1 MTGSISEIAVRHI
14 PEDELHAYLD
24 QALSR
29 SQCVEIECHLAEC
42 RSCRAERDRVA
53 AVRDRTTALLA
64 SAVPRPLAIAPPF
77 EQLVASHRVRASARV
92 ISLARVRSF
101 GLLAAGLVAAVGAG
115 WWGRGTVGM
124 GGSARVPTAIAGQEV
139 LAPERTLVA
148 IGPVTP
154 ADSATGTPMAG
165 VPSRARMALASSRA
179 RAESPLV
186 AVADRAP
193 ETMVQVST
201 LTDQDGVPL
210 DGLWQTVDLAQAA
223 AETGGNVP
231 RIEGLAI
238 LDIQLQRGQGDERP
252 IVVVAQQHP
261 SGRVIQTIE
270 GPMDRVQDL
279 VTRHRAQN
287 TGLHASQPDLT
298 PPDYL
303 GDGALSARRGLR
315 ILTVTGLLPSDS
327 LNALAR
333 NIALRE

>member
-42 RSCRAERDRVA
+42 RSCRADRDRVA
-53 AVRDRTTALLA
+53 AVRDRTTALLT
-64 SAVPRPLAIAPPF
+64 SAAPRRSAAPPF
-77 EQLVASHRVRASARV
+77 EQLVASHRVRASARMV
-92 ISLARVRSF
+92 SLARFRSI

-124 GGSARVPTAIAGQEV
+124 SGSAPPATPIAGQEAPV
-139 LAPERTLVA
+139 PERTLVA

-154 ADSATGTPMAG
+154 VTSETGAPTR
-165 VPSRARMALASSRA
+165 VFSRRARS
-179 RAESPLV
+179 ESPLMT
-186 AVADRAP
+186 VADRAP
-193 ETMVQVST
+193 ETVVQVST
-201 LTDQDGVPL
+201 LANEDAVPL

-261 SGRVIQTIE
+261 SGRIIQTIE

-279 VTRHRAQN
+279 VTKHRAQN

>member
-1 MTGSISEIAVRHI
+1 MTGWMSEIAVRHV
-14 PEDELHAYLD
+14 PEEELHAYLD

-42 RSCRAERDRVA
+42 RNCRTDRDRVA

-64 SAVPRPLAIAPPF
+64 DAAPRRLAVAPPF
-77 EQLVASHRVRASARV
+77 EQLVASHRERTSARIV
-92 ISLARVRSF
+92 SLARFRRV

-115 WWGRGTVGM
+115 WWGRGV
-124 GGSARVPTAIAGQEV
+124 SAPSAVPTSVAAATAPV
-139 LAPERTLVA
+139 PERTLVA
-148 IGPVTP
+148 IGTITP
-154 ADSATGTPMAG
+154 ADSMTGM
-165 VPSRARMALASSRA
+165 PSIRVSRGPRALLALSVRARS
-179 RAESPLV
+179 ESPLV
-186 AVADRAP
+186 TVADRAP
-193 ETMVQVST
+193 EAAVQVSA
-201 LTDQDGVPL
+201 LVDEDAAPL

-238 LDIQLQRGQGDERP
+238 LDIQLQHSQGDERP

-261 SGRVIQTIE
+261 SGRIIRTIE

-279 VTRHRAQN
+279 VMRHRTQSA
-287 TGLHASQPDLT
+287 GLHASQPDLT

-303 GDGALSARRGLR
+303 SDGTVSARRGLR

-333 NIALRE
+333 SIALKE

>member
-1 MTGSISEIAVRHI
+1 MTTRHI
-14 PEDELHAYLD
+14 PEEELHAYLD

-42 RSCRAERDRVA
+42 RGCRADRDRVA
-53 AVRDRTTALLA
+53 ALRDRTTALLSDA
-64 SAVPRPLAIAPPF
+64 APGRIAVPPPF
-77 EQLVASHRVRASARV
+77 EQLVASHRARASARMV
-92 ISLARVRSF
+92 SAARIRRLSI
-101 GLLAAGLVAAVGAG
+101 LAAGLVAAVGAG
-115 WWGRGTVGM
+115 WV
-124 GGSARVPTAIAGQEV
+124 ARDMAGPA
-139 LAPERTLVA
+139 APAANAAASTPPPAERTLVA
-148 IGPVTP
+148 IRPVTTRPEPGDSLAP
-154 ADSATGTPMAG
+154 APRETQPPRAF
-165 VPSRARMALASSRA
+165 SRPGP
-179 RAESPLV
+179 ESPLV
-186 AVADRAP
+186 TVTDRSS
-193 ETMVQVST
+193 EMIVQVST
-201 LTDQDGVPL
+201 LASEDAAPL
-210 DGLWQTVDLAQAA
+210 HGLWQTVDLAQAA

-252 IVVVAQQHP
+252 TVVVAQQHP

-287 TGLHASQPDLT
+287 AGLHASQPDLT

-303 GDGALSARRGLR
+303 GDGTVSARRGLR

-333 NIALRE
+333 GIALRE